1 MLGDTSGNI
10 TGVDPALGVLS
21 DNGGLTKT
29 LGLGANSPAIDAGS
43 PAAPGSGGA
52 ACAATDQ
59 RGFLR
64 PVGATCDIGAFE
76 QRSSFSLTRILPNTG
91 GSGGSVSAFVAG
103 SGFVQGATVKLT
115 RAGQADIIG
124 APVQVDAGGSAIAT
138 TFDLTGSALGAWDVV
153 VTNPDGGSLVLAGG
167 FSTEAGGVPDL
178 WVNVIGSLRREGPS
192 RLTIL
197 YGNRGTVDALAA
209 PLSLSVPEEYLPT
222 RSFAIAPPPPQA
234 GQLRDDWSQV
244 PMTVRRGSAERI
256 LQHPAAVA
264 GGPGGLLGVLQ
275 IGLTFPADAPESQL
289 LVAIG
294 DPLFAPDLDAAFVS
308 DAVAGAE
315 AYLLN
320 DGVTIPPALVPDLE
334 LYVSDQMKQI
344 VEAGRNTF
352 IASLGSQSPVYS
364 MSQLHFDLVFHAAIR
379 ARNAQ
384 ASAAGTTFPWLHEI
398 PRSLVAL
405 LSRLG
410 PGEVRAQGQNCPVYD
425 PKTGPPGGPPGE
437 LLQRRRRPAVL
448 PSRDSHSTR
457 VQWERVRPVQQPA
470 VPTERR
476 RLQVVGNTHR
486 RIA

>member
-1 MLGDTSGNI
+1 M
-10 TGVDPALGVLS
+10 
-21 DNGGLTKT
+21 
-29 LGLGANSPAIDAGS
+29 GARCPRSSP
-43 PAAPGSGGA
+43 GA
-52 ACAATDQ
+52 A
-59 RGFLR
+59 
-64 PVGATCDIGAFE
+64 
-76 QRSSFSLTRILPNTG
+76 SS
-91 GSGGSVSAFVAG
+91 
-103 SGFVQGATVKLT
+103 QGATVKLA

-124 APVQVDAGGSAIAT
+124 DPVQVDAGGSAIAT
-138 TFDLTGSALGAWDVV
+138 TFDLTGSAIGAWDVV
-153 VTNPDGGSLVLAGG
+153 VTNPDGASLVLVGG

-197 YGNRGTVDALAA
+197 YGNRGTVDAIAA
-209 PLSLSVPEEYLPT
+209 PLSLSVPEEYSPT

-244 PMTVRRGSAERI
+244 PMTVRADPQSGFVNI
-256 LQHPAAVA
+256 PLLLPVVPA
-264 GGPGGLLGVLQ
+264 GFSGVLQ

-289 LVAIG
+289 VVAIG

-344 VEAGRNTF
+344 VEAGRNAF
-352 IASLGSQSPVYS
+352 VASLGSESQVYS

-410 PGEVRAQGQNCPVYD
+410 PGEVRAQGQNCPVDD
-425 PKTGPPGGPPGE
+425 PKRPRGSSSRVAPAAAATSRSSLPRFPFPPSAAGTCSTVTTTRSADRAKTTASRWEHTPSCRVTTA
-437 LLQRRRRPAVL
+437 RRSASPRIRPRAVRRT
-448 PSRDSHSTR
+448 PSGWHPESS
-457 VQWERVRPVQQPA
+457 A
-470 VPTERR
+470 
-476 RLQVVGNTHR
+476 
-486 RIA
+486 